1 MTRRSSWI
9 SLTSNT
15 KPDKTK
21 VGYELMINAPE
32 VFITGFLKHI
42 KIPQPAQWEDLCTSN
57 EVEVVKIAYLRFTKY
72 EDFAHFVKLA
82 FDYDKPDKSVCSSL
96 AQPDPD
102 KEEMLKK
109 RTNRLWLILNTLHIT
124 KKV

>member
-9 SLTSNT
+9 PLTSNI

-42 KIPQPAQWEDLCTSN
+42 KVPQPTQWEDLCTSN
-57 EVEVVKIAYLRFTKY
+57 EVEVVKIAHLRFTKY
-72 EDFAHFVKLA
+72 EDFAHFAKQV
-82 FDYDKPDKSVCSSL
+82 FYN
-96 AQPDPD
+96 D
-102 KEEMLKK
+102 KEETLKK
-109 RTNRLWLILNTLHIT
+109 RTNRMWLIVKTLQ
-124 KKV
+124 KA